1 MAMKWLLHFMRKLHL
16 LIHREKFHSDLE
28 EEMEFH
34 REQSERELRAEGM
47 PAEEARHAARRQFG
61 NDLRL
66 REQSHDTVAF
76 WFERFFADCRYAT
89 RQFLKAP
96 GFALAVVLTL
106 TLGIGATTTIF
117 TLVYSTLLRS
127 LPFPDANRIIRVKD
141 VRVQGQSTGP
151 LVGVPRFF
159 DVRARA
165 KSFESLGFFYFDNE
179 TLVAGT
185 NLPVA
190 LKTAGTNAGFWSVF
204 GVQPLLGR
212 TYNEQDDKPH
222 LPDSIVL
229 SYSAWQRHFNGDPGA
244 IGKQVTLGGEAAT
257 VVGVMPPAFHVPS
270 GVDFWKTAHY
280 DPAQWGK
287 YRGEETRFIN
297 VFARLKPGVSLAAA
311 QDDLSRIGGQ
321 LEREH
326 ADSDGIWQFGIQ
338 TLRDST
344 YGELRPALIVLLIAS
359 GFLLLIACINVA
371 NLLLSRA
378 TSREREVALRRAL
391 GASEGR
397 IRLQFL
403 VESSLL
409 ALAGGFAGL
418 AGTYAL
424 VHAFATRLPGRLG
437 MPGTITMS
445 WPVAWFAFAISVGAG
460 IIFGFAP
467 VFQNRHRELNTTLKH
482 GELRLAG
489 LTGNR
494 VRSAFIAV
502 QVGLSLM
509 LLIGASLLA
518 ESLWKL
524 MKSPLGFEPDHV
536 LTFSV
541 NLPWGS
547 KPAWTLNFFG
557 SLQQRIE
564 SLPGVIAA
572 GQTDAPPTVDW
583 HLRSNF
589 DADWLPRIPNQ
600 PPINA
605 EDRRI
610 SGDYLRAMGTP
621 LLAGRVFTPADVN
634 ARPKRIL
641 INQQLAQQ
649 YLPGGSP
656 IGRHLFAGG
665 KAFEIIGVIG
675 NVRGTG
681 GSIAGGVGPEVYWLA
696 DADDDGVVHR
706 YFVVRS
712 PRVPPEQLIKAIQEQ
727 VHQIDPEQGI
737 GPVST
742 MNDLLDTAVAQP
754 RLNMGVVT
762 AFSVIA
768 LLLACVGIYGV
779 VAYAVAQRTQ
789 EIGVR
794 MALGATRGQISRHFM
809 RRALVPAGIGL
820 VIGSGCA
827 LLLTRLLRNQLYGVS
842 PDDPLIYLGAILLL
856 LIPVLSATLRPALIA
871 ASVNPVEALRSE

>member
-1 MAMKWLLHFMRKLHL
+1 
-16 LIHREKFHSDLE
+16 
-28 EEMEFH
+28 
-34 REQSERELRAEGM
+34 
-47 PAEEARHAARRQFG
+47 
-61 NDLRL
+61 
-66 REQSHDTVAF
+66 VAF

-96 GFALAVVLTL
+96 GFALAVILTL

-117 TLVYSTLLRS
+117 TLIYSTLLRS
-127 LPFPDANRIIRVKD
+127 LPFPDASRIVRIKD
-141 VRVQGQSTGP
+141 VRVEGQSTGP

-159 DVRARA
+159 DVRGRS
-165 KSFESLGFFYFDNE
+165 KSFESVGFFYFDNE
-179 TLVAGT
+179 TLIAGT

-190 LKTAGTNAGFWSVF
+190 LKTAGTNAQFWSVF

-229 SYSAWQRHFNGDPGA
+229 SYSAWQRYFNGDPGA

-257 VVGVMPPAFHVPS
+257 VVGVMPPGFHVPS

-280 DPAQWGK
+280 DPAEWGK
-287 YRGEETRFIN
+287 YRGEGTRFIN

-311 QDDLSRIGGQ
+311 QDDLSRIGDQ
-321 LEREH
+321 LQREH
-326 ADSDGIWQFGIQ
+326 ADSDGMWQFGIE

-403 VESSLL
+403 IESSLL
-409 ALAGGFAGL
+409 ALTGGCAGL

-424 VHAFATRLPGRLG
+424 VHAFAVKLPGRLG
-437 MPGTITMS
+437 MPGTITVS

-467 VFQNRHRELNTTLKH
+467 VFQNRHIELNSSLKR
-482 GELRLAG
+482 GESRLAG
-489 LTGNR
+489 SAGNK

-502 QVGLSLM
+502 QVGLSLV

-547 KPAWTLNFFG
+547 KQAWTLNFFG

-572 GQTDAPPTVDW
+572 GQVDAPPTVDW

-600 PPINA
+600 PAINA
-605 EDRRI
+605 EDRHI
-610 SGDYLRAMGTP
+610 AGDYLRAMGTP
-621 LLAGRVFTPADVN
+621 LLAGRNFTQADVN
-634 ARPKRIL
+634 AKPNRIL

-649 YLPGGSP
+649 YLPGGNP
-656 IGRHLFAGG
+656 IGRHLIVGE
-665 KAFEIIGVIG
+665 KPLEIIGVIG
-675 NVRGTG
+675 NVRGTA
-681 GSIAGGVGPEVYWLA
+681 GSIASGVGPEVYWLA
-696 DADDDGVVHR
+696 DANEGVVHR

-712 PRVPPEQLIKAIQEQ
+712 HVSPEQMIKAIQEQ
-727 VHQIDPEQGI
+727 VHQIDPQQGI

-742 MNDLLDTAVAQP
+742 MDDLLNTAVAQP
-754 RLNMGVVT
+754 RLNMSVVA

-779 VAYAVAQRTQ
+779 VAYSVAQRTQ

-794 MALGATRGQISRHFM
+794 MALGATRGQISFYFM
-809 RRALVPAGIGL
+809 GRALVPAVFGL
-820 VIGSGCA
+820 AAGSGCA

-842 PDDPLIYLGAILLL
+842 PNDPLIYLGAILLL
-856 LIPVLSATLRPALIA
+856 LVPVLLATLRPALIA

>member
-1 MAMKWLLHFMRKLHL
+1 MAALSHFLRKLWIFLH
-16 LIHREKFHSDLE
+16 HKKFYDELE
-28 EEMEFH
+28 EEMAFH
-34 REQSERELRAEGM
+34 REQSERELRSNGM
-47 PAEEARHAARRQFG
+47 AQDEARHAARRGFG
-61 NDLRL
+61 NDLRI

-127 LPFPDANRIIRVKD
+127 LPFPDAGRIVRIKD

-159 DVRARA
+159 DVRARS
-165 KSFESLGFFYFDNE
+165 KSFESLGFFYFSDE
-179 TLVAGT
+179 TLIAGT

-190 LKTAGTNAGFWSVF
+190 LKTAGANAQFWSVF

-212 TYNEQDDKPH
+212 TFNEQDDRPKAQ
-222 LPDSIVL
+222 DAAVL
-229 SYSAWQRHFNGDPGA
+229 SYSAWQRFFNGDPGA
-244 IGKQVTLGGEAAT
+244 IGRQVTLGGEAAT
-257 VVGVMPPAFHVPS
+257 IVGVMPPGFHVPS
-270 GVDFWKTAHY
+270 GVELWKTAHY
-280 DPAQWGK
+280 DPADWNK
-287 YRGEETRFIN
+287 YRGEGMRFIN
-297 VFARLKPGVSLAAA
+297 VFARLKSGVSSAAA
-311 QDDLSRIGGQ
+311 QDDLTRIGDQ
-321 LEREH
+321 LQREH
-326 ADSDGIWQFGIQ
+326 PDSDGMWQFGIQ

-397 IRLQFL
+397 IQLQFL

-409 ALAGGFAGL
+409 ALTGGCAGL

-424 VHAFATRLPGRLG
+424 MHAFAAKLPGRLG
-437 MPGTITMS
+437 MPGTIIMS

-467 VFQNRHRELNTTLKH
+467 LFQNRHLELNTSLKR
-482 GELRLAG
+482 GESRLAG
-489 LTGNR
+489 SAGNR

-502 QVGLSLM
+502 QVGLSLV

-541 NLPWGS
+541 NLSWDS
-547 KPAWTLNFFG
+547 KPAWIKNFFG
-557 SLQQRIE
+557 NLQQRIE

-572 GQTDAPPTVDW
+572 GQINAPPTVDW
-583 HLRSNF
+583 HSRSNF
-589 DADWLPRIPNQ
+589 DADWLPRTPNQ
-600 PPINA
+600 PAINA
-605 EDRRI
+605 EDRDI
-610 SGDYLRAMGTP
+610 AGDYLRAMGTP
-621 LLAGRVFTPADVN
+621 VLAGRGFTQADMS
-634 ARPKRIL
+634 AKPDRIL

-649 YLPGGSP
+649 YLPGGNP
-656 IGRHLFAGG
+656 IGRHLLIGDEPH
-665 KAFEIIGVIG
+665 EIVGVIG
-675 NVRGTG
+675 NVRGTA
-681 GSIAGGVGPEVYWLA
+681 GSIVSGVGPEVYWPA
-696 DADDDGVVHR
+696 DTNGVVQR

-712 PRVPPEQLIKAIQEQ
+712 HLPPEQLIKAIQEQ
-727 VHQIDPEQGI
+727 VHQVDPQQGI
-737 GPVST
+737 GKVST
-742 MNDLLDTAVAQP
+742 MDDLLDEAVAQP
-754 RLNMGVVT
+754 RLNMGVVA
-762 AFSVIA
+762 AFSGIA
-768 LLLACVGIYGV
+768 LLLACIGIYGV
-779 VAYAVAQRTQ
+779 VAYSVAQRTQ

-794 MALGATRGQISRHFM
+794 MALGATRGQISLHFM
-809 RRALVPAGIGL
+809 RRALTSATIGL
-820 VIGSGCA
+820 GAGSGCA
-827 LLLTRLLRNQLYGVS
+827 LLLTRLLRSQLYGVE
-842 PDDPLIYLGAILLL
+842 PNNPLIYLIAVLLL
-856 LIPVLSATLRPALIA
+856 LVPVLLATLRPALIA
-871 ASVNPVEALRSE
+871 ASVNPVEALRAE